1 MKGKFIVFEGPDGSG
16 KTTQIKLLHKF
27 LIDKKC
33 DVVTTREPGGTN
45 ISEAIRNILL
55 DPENSEM
62 VARTEAFLYASAR
75 AQHVEEL
82 IVPAINEGKDVLC
95 DRFVDSTLAYQGYG
109 RNLDIEFLSQLNHLA
124 TGGLKPDLTF
134 LLDIPPEKAK
144 NRIRSTRDSED
155 RIELEAEEFHVRVR
169 AGFLELAKDNSKKYK
184 VIDAS
189 LEITEI
195 SKIIMN
201 EVERVLG

>member
-16 KTTQIKLLHKF
+16 KTTQIKLLHRF
-27 LIDKKC
+27 LLDKGC
-33 DVVTTREPGGTN
+33 DVVITREPGGTN
-45 ISEAIRNILL
+45 ISEAVRNILL
-55 DPENSEM
+55 DPKNSEM

-82 IVPAINEGKDVLC
+82 IVPALKAERIVLC

-109 RNLDIEFLSQLNHLA
+109 RNLDIEFLSQLNYLA

-155 RIELEAEEFHVRVR
+155 RIELEAEDFHARVR
-169 AGFLELAKDNSKKYK
+169 DGFLEIAQDDRRYK

-189 LEITEI
+189 VEIAEI
-195 SKIIMN
+195 SKLIIN
-201 EVERVLG
+201 EVERILG